1 MVLLCY
7 CQVVVPEASFLN
19 FLKHALVYLQL
30 HVIEV
35 GTPPA
40 GNQPFP
46 KKAVEVLFPPEA
58 QNDFPVAMQ
67 VGFTSLV
74 IDLFN
79 LFYLRE
85 YSSYCSPNIVNGTV
99 RRICSR
105 NRLNLVRPLYNTGHR
120 KSSITSIF
128 HACKSALFHK
138 TCRKKSAKIHEKIH
152 ANYRKLCI
160 KSYMQSS

>member
-1 MVLLCY
+1 MKLFFSEGPSLCY
-7 CQVVVPEASFLN
+7 CQLVVPKASFLN

-67 VGFTSLV
+67 VGFTLLV

-79 LFYLRE
+79 LFYRYN
-85 YSSYCSPNIVNGTV
+85 YSPYCFPNIVNGTV
-99 RRICSR
+99 RRIC
-105 NRLNLVRPLYNTGHR
+105 
-120 KSSITSIF
+120 
-128 HACKSALFHK
+128 
-138 TCRKKSAKIHEKIH
+138 
-152 ANYRKLCI
+152 
-160 KSYMQSS
+160 

>member
-1 MVLLCY
+1 M
-7 CQVVVPEASFLN
+7 
-19 FLKHALVYLQL
+19 

-67 VGFTSLV
+67 VGFTLV
-74 IDLFN
+74 VIYLFN
-79 LFYLRE
+79 LFYQHG
-85 YSSYCSPNIVNGTV
+85 YSPYCSPNIVNGTV

-105 NRLNLVRPLYNTGHR
+105 NRLKLVRPLYNTGYR
-120 KSSITSIF
+120 KCSITSIF
-128 HACKSALFHK
+128 HACKSALFYK
-138 TCRKKSAKIHEKIH
+138 TCVKKSAKIHEKIH
-152 ANYRKLCI
+152 ANYRKPGA
-160 KSYMQSS
+160 KSYMQNS

>member
-1 MVLLCY
+1 MFLLCY
-7 CQVVVPEASFLN
+7 CQVVVPKASFLN
-19 FLKHALVYLQL
+19 FLKRALVNLQL

-67 VGFTSLV
+67 VGCTLLV

-79 LFYLRE
+79 LFYRHG
-85 YSSYCSPNIVNGTV
+85 YSPYCSPNIVNGTV
-99 RRICSR
+99 RRICQTS
-105 NRLNLVRPLYNTGHR
+105 LQYRPQ
-120 KSSITSIF
+120 K
-128 HACKSALFHK
+128 
-138 TCRKKSAKIHEKIH
+138 
-152 ANYRKLCI
+152 
-160 KSYMQSS
+160 MQHYIRIPCM